1 MPSTVTGYRLVLIY
15 GLLALVAF
23 LLAFTAVSLLG
34 RRHWTGLGVVESL
47 LARLCASALL
57 AGIALGT
64 LSGVVTSLIFPL
76 TGPFDPGTDPAR
88 VQAARVQ
95 AELALLIGL
104 GLAVAAVVRIESAM
118 RRGAGTVRAEGD
130 DWEVDEPEVARR
142 RTP

>member
-1 MPSTVTGYRLVLIY
+1 
-15 GLLALVAF
+15 
-23 LLAFTAVSLLG
+23 
-34 RRHWTGLGVVESL
+34 VVESL

-130 DWEVDEPEVARR
+130 DWEVDEPEVAQR